1 MAIYTKRFNW
11 LPARSAWE
19 EAQLWRERRA
29 AASQRFQDDAQAIS
43 DSLATAQSN
52 LISETGNIV
61 IQKAVARIQAAA
73 QAKAAK
79 TNTTA

>member
-1 MAIYTKRFNW
+1 MAIYT
-11 LPARSAWE
+11 RSAWE

-29 AASQRFQDDAQAIS
+29 AASQRFQDDAQVIS

-61 IQKAVARIQAAA
+61 LHKAVARIQAAT

-79 TNTTA
+79 ISTTA